1 MQIAVLSGKGG
12 TGKTFVSTNL
22 VHSVDNIS
30 YVDCDI
36 EEPNGHLF
44 LKPKNIV
51 KSDVT
56 VEIPVVDDKKCIG
69 CRDCVQFCKF
79 NALAYTG
86 DKLLV
91 FEEMCHSCGG
101 CILFCKQN
109 ALKAKD
115 HTIGTIE
122 KGNSA
127 GKNVYTGSM
136 NIGEASGTPII
147 EALLEKVGDE
157 DAVIDSPPGSAC
169 TVMDSI
175 KDVDYCI
182 VVLEP
187 TVFGLEN
194 FKMIQ
199 ELLELYEKPYGVVIN
214 KYYEKEN
221 IGRDYCKSEGIEILL
236 EIPYSEE
243 IGNYNSKGLIIS
255 EEKDEYRLIFNKLFQ
270 DIRGRFKV

>member
-44 LKPKNIV
+44 LKPKDIV

-56 VEIPVVDDKKCIG
+56 VEIPAVDEKKCIG

-115 HTIGTIE
+115 HIIGTIE

-127 GKNVYTGSM
+127 GKNVYTGIM

-147 EALLEKVGDE
+147 EALLEQVGDE

-214 KYYEKEN
+214 KYYKKEN
-221 IGRDYCKSEGIEILL
+221 IGRDYCESEAIEILL

-243 IGNYNSKGLIIS
+243 IGKYNSKGLIIS